1 MYYGYVRVSSAEQNE
16 TRQVLKMQQLGI
28 ERKNIY
34 IDKTSG
40 KDLNRKAYQ
49 ELMSV
54 VQKYDT
60 IYIDSLDRL
69 GRKYEDIITEWKRLT
84 RDVGVDIICLD
95 LDFFNSKKFHDM
107 GAMGVCVED
116 MLLAL
121 LAYVAQTE
129 RIKIKQRQAEGIA
142 IARAAGKYKNCG
154 RKKLHFEPDKLA
166 QAQACL
172 DSGGT
177 LTQASKLLGVSYK
190 SVYRLIDRGLIKH
203 KKRR

>member
-1 MYYGYVRVSSAEQNE
+1 MDYGYVRVSSAEQNE

-40 KDLNRKAYQ
+40 KVLNRKAYQ
-49 ELMSV
+49 DLMGV

-154 RKKLHFEPDKLA
+154 RKKLHIKAEDLKRA
-166 QAQACL
+166 QECL
-172 DSGGT
+172 DNGGT
-177 LTQASKLLGVSYK
+177 LTQVSKMLGVSYK
-190 SVYRLIDRGLIKH
+190 SVYKLIDRGLIKH